1 MPKDSNARINE
12 QFVMIPV
19 SELQTLTR
27 LNASGR
33 TIQCLIALRSFA
45 WDGRTA
51 FPSIK
56 AIAERMGLTNKTYK
70 QSVLASLKWLEDHGL
85 IVRNDKRSKERFV
98 ITTNE
103 ERVGNSLPQKPSEG
117 SESPNV
123 SIPSNNNILNTPI
136 SPEGTRQRN
145 RRFNKWE
152 KRQRKWERKAKAAQE
167 VLAEEQRIQKEE
179 HDTMLAEWL
188 IEHRQ
193 AQDKIIAL
201 NGTKILDEQ
210 VSLIM
215 ARMDYESRSEIWTY
229 EPAPIHELGI
239 EEHSMRYHIRKLHTL
254 RNPYFNAFGFG
265 NSLQQIIDWWEDNR
279 GNITG

>member
-1 MPKDSNARINE
+1 MPKDSNARISE
-12 QFVMIPV
+12 QFVMISV

-45 WDGRTA
+45 WDGRTC

-70 QSVLASLKWLEDHGL
+70 QSVLASLKWLEDKGL

-98 ITTNE
+98 ITSTE
-103 ERVGNSLPQKPSEG
+103 ERVGNTLPQNPSDG
-117 SESPNV
+117 SETPNI
-123 SIPSNNNILNTPI
+123 SIPSNNNILSTPK
-136 SPEGTRQRN
+136 SPEGRQRK

-152 KRQRKWERKAKAAQE
+152 KRQRKWERKANAAKAELEE
-167 VLAEEQRIQKEE
+167 VSRIRAEEETLAQ
-179 HDTMLAEWL
+179 AEWL
-188 IEHRQ
+188 VNHRD

-201 NGTKILDEQ
+201 NGTKEPTEQ
-210 VSLIM
+210 VSLIL
-215 ARMDYESRSEIWTY
+215 ARMDYESRSHLWTY

-239 EEHSMRYHIRKLHTL
+239 NEDLIALELRKLSTL
-254 RNPYFNAFGFG
+254 RNPYFNQFGFG
-265 NSLQQIIDWWEDNR
+265 YSLNQIQDWFKENR
-279 GNITG
+279 GD